1 MRTPHLSVTALLL
14 VGLTQPAGGET
25 FCDTTQSVGGYEI
38 TLSGS
43 SSDPWDS
50 KGSPLSSPYIRTL
63 YLWAVTSRPPAAP
76 PEDGGISVFVGRLE
90 SATGGTSVLGFSPET
105 GVLNVASAPEV
116 SLAITDGCT
125 GRELPFVMGSFSVVE
140 TATGATWALAET
152 DSIFPGTLGLFDC
165 VTVDGGG
172 DPILITD
179 VSYRGYSS
187 TATCPAVAGGQYG
200 FSPALDVSSTSDGD
214 HWFEGFAD
222 GEDGEGPNNA
232 VNAIWVRSFDEIFV
246 GGRFTTAGD
255 PPVTVNHVA
264 RWDGVDSWQPLGSG
278 FTFSTPTR
286 VEVLTDFTGDLVAGG
301 TALSS
306 TSNIFRFSGSSWD
319 TLACS
324 SGRGIL
330 RQPVKA
336 LLPDGTTLYAGSDSV
351 YQFDDATGWTKVGSS
366 VWRGGSAASV
376 TALTFFE
383 GELIAGG
390 DFDTTDGSRV
400 HNIARFDG
408 TDWIPLGAADEDN
421 GLRSSGSVDGA
432 YCSALTVYR
441 GLLLVGG
448 RFTQAGQV
456 DTQGLA
462 IWDGCSWRPFFCSLH
477 DVHALAVFEPSPSTS
492 DLVVFGGFSSAG
504 GVTLNRLMRW
514 DGGAWTSLG
523 TGITGGYQLP
533 TSENRGLAADGN
545 RLYIGGEFTDVGS
558 LGANTSLNVAMWRE
572 VEESVAVPASGSPL
586 ASPQLALAVHPNPTS
601 ARVRLALTP
610 PQTGG
615 SVAIYDVGGRRVAL
629 LRGGTGVANEFI
641 WDHRGVTPGVYYA
654 VWSEG
659 ALRASAP
666 VVVLR

>member
-1 MRTPHLSVTALLL
+1 M
-14 VGLTQPAGGET
+14 
-25 FCDTTQSVGGYEI
+25 
-38 TLSGS
+38 
-43 SSDPWDS
+43 
-50 KGSPLSSPYIRTL
+50 
-63 YLWAVTSRPPAAP
+63 
-76 PEDGGISVFVGRLE
+76 
-90 SATGGTSVLGFSPET
+90 
-105 GVLNVASAPEV
+105 
-116 SLAITDGCT
+116 
-125 GRELPFVMGSFSVVE
+125 
-140 TATGATWALAET
+140 
-152 DSIFPGTLGLFDC
+152 
-165 VTVDGGG
+165 
-172 DPILITD
+172 
-179 VSYRGYSS
+179 
-187 TATCPAVAGGQYG
+187 
-200 FSPALDVSSTSDGD
+200 
-214 HWFEGFAD
+214 
-222 GEDGEGPNNA
+222 
-232 VNAIWVRSFDEIFV
+232 
-246 GGRFTTAGD
+246 
-255 PPVTVNHVA
+255 
-264 RWDGVDSWQPLGSG
+264 
-278 FTFSTPTR
+278 
-286 VEVLTDFTGDLVAGG
+286 AGG

-319 TLACS
+319 TLVCS

-572 VEESVAVPASGSPL
+572 VEETVAVPTSGWPST
-586 ASPQLALAVHPNPTS
+586 SPQLVLAVHPNPAS
-601 ARVRLALTP
+601 ARVRFALTP

-615 SVAIYDVGGRRVAL
+615 SVAIYDVAGRRVTL
-629 LRGGTGVANEFI
+629 LRGGTRVADEFV